1 MFKKQCK
8 NSLAPEVVSS
18 VSSSGRGYLL
28 ARELDELFSLVVN
41 YFSYLLNS
49 VKYLLMKYC
58 KNLFSSF
65 VNAL

>member
-1 MFKKQCK
+1 MKQQS
-8 NSLAPEVVSS
+8 SLAPISHAGRSELN
-18 VSSSGRGYLL
+18 RGYLL